1 MRKKS
6 IIISNLA
13 REANQPFQKTNR
25 LPISHADYLRL
36 NQKKKLLS
44 TTTTSAYQYCSAH
57 EKPKKNTKFMPAEQ
71 PQQQMMMPPMQ
82 QMPMQVQQQVPA
94 APAALVQDPSSLVSN
109 QHQFKN

>member
-1 MRKKS
+1 
-6 IIISNLA
+6 
-13 REANQPFQKTNR
+13 
-25 LPISHADYLRL
+25 
-36 NQKKKLLS
+36 
-44 TTTTSAYQYCSAH
+44 
-57 EKPKKNTKFMPAEQ
+57 MPAEQ